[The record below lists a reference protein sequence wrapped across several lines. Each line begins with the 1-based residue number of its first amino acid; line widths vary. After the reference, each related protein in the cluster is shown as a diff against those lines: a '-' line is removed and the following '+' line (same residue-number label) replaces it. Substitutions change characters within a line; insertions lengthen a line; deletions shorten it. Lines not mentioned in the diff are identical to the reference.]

1 MDKVIRLYKGD
12 RVPFPSVEEQIITSD
27 FVYTAKRM
35 GGAPTITCSIYHS
48 SPIDGDFDE
57 SVYTEFNNEKLYL
70 HRRPSATKGNS
81 DTRYKYDLEFV
92 SERIVLDN
100 VYFIDIVADSA
111 YRGMSNSTKFMFSG
125 DIHEFAK
132 RMNYSLGYS
141 KVGYVVTVDK
151 GVESD
156 THNMSFDNMVFSQVL
171 QEVYNTYNIPY
182 YFQGKEIHIG
192 EAPDDSKLGVKL
204 EYGADKS
211 LLSITKQSA
220 NNKVI
225 NRITG
230 MGSSDNIPYYY
241 PNETAH
247 GKVRIE
253 PKPDNPLI
261 ESYEIVDNKLLGERV
276 EINNPVKFTLLGGS
290 GLKAPIT
297 TVDYEYYDPQGA
309 DYIKSAFAVIGDY
322 SDSQG
327 ARLIYPYDKNPKTPF
342 QDDTPHEGLCSYRYR
357 VRLTGELEDNS
368 GGIIRWLWDA
378 LPGSD
383 IYKEIEQGGRI
394 DFGFFD
400 DLVVYEGGN
409 DYEKISITPK
419 IIGTY
424 PSIYIDTP
432 FVGSEIRNNA
442 NILQGRAFDIT
453 MEFTFWKHNIYGKT
467 APYDVCKMN
476 FRSVDFRSDDIQAF
490 VWKGSR
496 YYSKNISDFGVSIS
510 QEDLDRIQEM
520 PDRYVGEYF
529 TLLRESYITPS
540 QNLMPPIYGE
550 TEGAERFYN
559 AINGTYPLPADTTHH
574 YHFVNPY
581 IEGQPKEHVEN
592 FEGIKPTIVG
602 MRNDVILGDD
612 GLGQPYNQF
621 LAFAY
626 DNNDNDEIDETT
638 EQLLHPYF
646 FAKLPKYNGE
656 GAFNLFDHASEAGPM
671 RISMTS
677 GNCGACTFD
686 IAVDKNSQKNTVQV
700 DSDGNLLRD
709 ELGRVVFGSPQEEQ
723 NDTINNSVWIALHK
737 DVSTFPSAMPNEG
750 TRNKPTPD
758 DTFVI
763 LNILLP
769 EGYIR
774 DAEERLKDAL
784 IAYMHDNNDYK
795 WNFSV
800 NLSRIYL
807 AEHQDDVLPYLNENS
822 SVVLRYQGT
831 DHSLYVSS
839 FTYKMTGKDILPEIS
854 IELADTLTIN
864 QSPLDAVVSTIKTDV
879 LSTIAG
885 INIARQGTPYFL
897 RKDIDDT
904 ASGKITLEQGFN
916 SQGNGDF
923 GGFVNDTKGTG
934 IYQDASGNWHIE
946 TDYIK
951 ARKKLSAKNVEIEDA
966 HHIGG
971 QQLLTSASA
980 IIDYVLVCDGF
991 YRCYFLKRD
1000 TSGRT
1005 IVNKWKTNDQAY
1017 CRVLNVGDGTTIEDR
1032 FYWRK
1037 VVATSNEKEDENLT
1051 IDTGEG
1057 SIITSNYHFIDLS
1070 ITSCALD
1077 SDVPRILDNVVQL
1090 GYQGD
1095 DAPERQNAIVL
1106 AGAGEGSP
1114 YIRQYVG
1121 INSFS
1126 LPEPETQLKP
1136 GQNIL
1141 SGNTKF
1147 KTYDKETGEETGE
1160 STLGEIG
1167 QNLEVGVSNL
1177 LRNSGF
1183 TGDYET
1189 ADLTEG
1195 TSLKDA
1201 FSTFSPS
1208 LEHWE
1213 YTLATAQESEFSQ
1226 SGKEVYIESYG
1237 GISQT
1242 ILHNVRVG
1250 EDYIFSF
1257 YGKGGQILVSF
1268 GGELITLE
1276 MTEEWKRYSKKV
1288 RPIDEDNI
1296 FTIRANDNA
1305 TLCDIMLEKGNVLSE
1320 WTLSPLDNRSELAK
1334 YESLTYLQQLLKTNT
1349 VIDGGEVST
1358 GVVNTGLINMGHYD
1372 EEGKISKVTAGIS
1385 GTYNNDDSVAFFGGG
1400 DLAKAIYTV
1409 QKYKENPNYEPT
1421 TEELASMAKAVITHG
1436 GRAILQDIILRGY
1449 VYAEGG
1455 FFRGTVYAENGVF
1468 RGGVEV
1474 NRGNVGPLFMST
1486 NIITTRHEEDNKVI
1500 ECAILPDCGMSVR
1513 CDDAASG
1520 IQYRSSLGYKSI
1532 GKQYITWD
1540 EYGNE
1545 NFTSMMHYF
1554 RSGLYSSIQCDK
1566 ITTGGSAHIG
1576 LESDVKF
1583 NGKDESWAMHCPNGM
1598 FVGLRTRTRIIGSR
1612 AVAADNEHVYIDKTD
1627 FSVLVAHK
1635 EGTIY
1640 LYLPEITE
1648 GSFVQNGQE
1657 VLIESLGA
1665 KIILTSYNS
1674 LNQIVR
1680 YNQDDSPQITISSPF
1695 ARCKF
1700 YRTANEDGG
1709 FWKVSTFS

>member
-81 DTRYKYDLEFV
+81 DVRYKYDLEFV
-92 SERIVLDN
+92 SERIILDS
-100 VYFIDIVADSA
+100 VYFIDVVDDSS
-111 YRGMSNSTKFMFSG
+111 YLGMSNSTTFTFSG
-125 DIHEFAK
+125 DIYEFVK
-132 RMNYSLGYS
+132 RMNFSLAYA
-141 KVGYVVTVDK
+141 KVGYVVEVDK
-151 GVESD
+151 NIESD
-156 THNMSFDNMVFSQVL
+156 THNMSFDKQVFSQVL
-171 QEVYNTYNIPY
+171 QEVYNTYEIPY
-182 YFQGKEIHIG
+182 YFKGKVIHIG
-192 EAPDDSKLGVKL
+192 TAPDDAQLGTVL

-261 ESYEIVDNKLLGERV
+261 ESYVIVDNKLLGERV

-322 SDSQG
+322 SDTHE

-342 QDDTPHEGLCSYRYR
+342 LKKEPLHDGLCSYRYR
-357 VRLTGELEDNS
+357 VHLTGEIKDNT

-400 DLVVYEGGN
+400 DIKVYEGGN

-432 FVGSEIRNNA
+432 FVGREKRDSA

-467 APYDVCKMN
+467 DPYDVCKMN
-476 FRSVDFRSDDIQAF
+476 FRSVSFRSNEIQAF

-496 YYSKNISDFGVSIS
+496 YYSKDIADFGVSLS
-510 QEDLDRIQEM
+510 QEDLDRIQEL

-540 QNLMPPIYGE
+540 QNLMPPIYLESEGE
-550 TEGAERFYN
+550 ERFYN
-559 AINGTYPLPADTTHH
+559 AVNNKYPLPADATQN
-574 YHFVNPY
+574 YAFANPY
-581 IEGQPKEHVEN
+581 IEGQPKEHIEN
-592 FEGIKPTIVG
+592 FDDIKPTIVG
-602 MRNDVILGDD
+602 MKNSEGE
-612 GLGQPYNQF
+612 PYNQF

-626 DNNDNDEIDETT
+626 DANDNDEIDETA
-638 EQLLHPYF
+638 EELLHPHF
-646 FAKLPKYNGE
+646 FAKLPKYNGK
-656 GAFNLFDHASEAGPM
+656 GKFNLFDHASEAGPM

-677 GNCGACTFD
+677 GNCGACTFE

-700 DSDGNLLRD
+700 DSKGNLLRD
-709 ELGRVVFGSPQEEQ
+709 EQGNVVFGSPQDEQ

-769 EGYIR
+769 DGYIR

-864 QSPLDAVVSTIKTDV
+864 QNPLDAVVSTIKTDI
-879 LSTIAG
+879 LSTIAS

-897 RKDIDDT
+897 RKDIDDK
-904 ASGKITLEQGFN
+904 ANGRITFEQGLKSKGDADF
-916 SQGNGDF
+916 GDF
-923 GGFVNDTKGTG
+923 VSDTKGTG
-934 IYQDASGNWHIE
+934 IFQDGSGNWHIE

-951 ARKKLSAKNVEIEDA
+951 VRKKLSAKNVEIEDA

-971 QQLLTSASA
+971 QQVLTAASA
-980 IIDYVLVCDGF
+980 NIDYVVQHEGY
-991 YRCYFLKRD
+991 YRCYFLKHD
-1000 TSGRT
+1000 ASGKS
-1005 IVNKWKTNDQAY
+1005 IVNKWKPNDQAY
-1017 CRVLNVGDGTTIEDR
+1017 CRVMNIEDNTTLEDR
-1032 FYWRK
+1032 FYWRR
-1037 VVATSNEKEDENLT
+1037 VIATSNEEAEDNLT
-1051 IDTGEG
+1051 IDTDDGTL
-1057 SIITSNYHFIDLS
+1057 ITLNYHFIDLS
-1070 ITSCALD
+1070 VTDCAQN
-1077 SDVPRILDNVVQL
+1077 SDVPRINDNVVQL
-1090 GYQGD
+1090 GYQGTD
-1095 DAPERQNAIVL
+1095 DTSRQNAIIL

-1121 INSFS
+1121 INSFT
-1126 LPEPETQLKP
+1126 LPEPDTQIKP
-1136 GQNIL
+1136 NENIL
-1141 SGNTKF
+1141 SGKTKF

-1167 QNLEVGVSNL
+1167 QNQNLEIGVNNL

-1189 ADLTEG
+1189 ADLMEG

-1268 GGELITLE
+1268 GGELITFE

-1288 RPIDEDNI
+1288 RPTAEGNI
-1296 FTIRANDNA
+1296 FTLRANDTA

-1334 YESLTYLQQLLKTNT
+1334 YESLTYLQNLLQADT

-1358 GVVNTGLINMGHYD
+1358 GIVNTGLINMGHYD
-1372 EEGKISKVTAGIS
+1372 EEGNMVEVTSGIS

-1455 FFRGTVYAENGVF
+1455 VFRGTVYANDGEFKGKVEATDGEFNGAVNAVGGSFDGNIDLKGVISASGTGKERFDSIRIDGANRKLEITGPSEVTDDWGTPSTNATTKTYVSLGLGEVILVNGKPYVSANMVFGDLYTQGASVGTHGFQF
-1468 RGGVEV
+1468 RG
-1474 NRGNVGPLFMST
+1474 
-1486 NIITTRHEEDNKVI
+1486 
-1500 ECAILPDCGMSVR
+1500 
-1513 CDDAASG
+1513 
-1520 IQYRSSLGYKSI
+1520 Q
-1532 GKQYITWD
+1532 
-1540 EYGNE
+1540 
-1545 NFTSMMHYF
+1545 
-1554 RSGLYSSIQCDK
+1554 GLQPWLD
-1566 ITTGGSAHIG
+1566 
-1576 LESDVKF
+1576 
-1583 NGKDESWAMHCPNGM
+1583 
-1598 FVGLRTRTRIIGSR
+1598 
-1612 AVAADNEHVYIDKTD
+1612 
-1627 FSVLVAHK
+1627 
-1635 EGTIY
+1635 GTISQVTNEVHIDGAIS
-1640 LYLPEITE
+1640 LFQGMIRCLDLPT
-1648 GSFVQNGQE
+1648 
-1657 VLIESLGA
+1657 
-1665 KIILTSYNS
+1665 K
-1674 LNQIVR
+1674 
-1680 YNQDDSPQITISSPF
+1680 DDKDKLP
-1695 ARCKF
+1695 
-1700 YRTANEDGG
+1700 GG
-1709 FWKVSTFS
+1709 FIYRDGDTIKIKL

>member
-1 MDKVIRLYKGD
+1 MYFCAMDKVIRLYKGD

-92 SERIVLDN
+92 SERIILDS
-100 VYFIDIVADSA
+100 VYFIDVVDDSS
-111 YRGMSNSTKFMFSG
+111 YLGMSNSTTFTFSG
-125 DIHEFAK
+125 DIYEFVK
-132 RMNYSLGYS
+132 RMNFSLAYA
-141 KVGYVVTVDK
+141 KVGYVVEVDK
-151 GVESD
+151 NIESD
-156 THNMSFDNMVFSQVL
+156 THNMSFDDQVFSQVL
-171 QEVYNTYNIPY
+171 QEVYNTYEIPY
-182 YFQGKEIHIG
+182 YFKGKVIHIG
-192 EAPDDSKLGVKL
+192 TAPDDARLGTVL
-204 EYGADKS
+204 EYGADKA

-230 MGSSDNIPYYY
+230 MGSSDNLPYYY
-241 PNETAH
+241 PNETSQ
-247 GKVRIE
+247 GKVQIV
-253 PKPDNPLI
+253 PKPNGLI
-261 ESYEIVDNKLLGERV
+261 DIYEIVDRKLLSERAEVNSRV
-276 EINNPVKFTLLGGS
+276 EFTLLGGS
-290 GLKAPIT
+290 GLKKAIT
-297 TVDYEYYDPQGA
+297 AVDFEYYDPQGA
-309 DYIKSAFAVIGDY
+309 NYIKTDHAIIGDY
-322 SDSQG
+322 SDSQN
-327 ARLIYPYDKNPKTPF
+327 AHLIRPYKKAPETSF
-342 QDDTPHEGLCSYRYR
+342 QNDPPVEGLCSYRYR

-368 GGIIRWLWDA
+368 GGIIRWLWEA
-378 LPGSD
+378 LPNSD
-383 IYKEIEQGGRI
+383 IYKEIEEGGRI

-400 DLVVYEGGN
+400 NLVVYEGGN
-409 DYEKISITPK
+409 DYARTTITPK
-419 IIGTY
+419 VIGIY

-432 FVGSEIRNNA
+432 FVGREIKNNS
-442 NILQGRAFDIT
+442 NEFQGRAFDIT

-467 APYDVCKMN
+467 DPYDVCKMN
-476 FRSVDFRSDDIQAF
+476 FRSVSFRSNEIQAF

-496 YYSKNISDFGVSIS
+496 YYSKDIADFGVSLS
-510 QEDLDRIQEM
+510 QEDLDRIQEL

-540 QNLMPPIYGE
+540 QNLMPPIYLESEGE
-550 TEGAERFYN
+550 ERFYN
-559 AINGTYPLPADTTHH
+559 AVNNKYPLPADATQN
-574 YHFVNPY
+574 YAFANPY
-581 IEGQPKEHVEN
+581 IEGQPKEHIEN
-592 FEGIKPTIVG
+592 FDDIKPTIVG
-602 MRNDVILGDD
+602 MKNSNGE
-612 GLGQPYNQF
+612 PYNQF

-626 DNNDNDEIDETT
+626 DYNDNDEVNETT
-638 EQLLHPYF
+638 EELLHPYF
-646 FAKLPKYNGE
+646 FAKLPKYNGK
-656 GAFNLFDHASEAGPM
+656 GKFNLFDHASEAGPM

-677 GNCGACTFD
+677 GNCGACTFE

-700 DSDGNLLRD
+700 DSKGNLLRD
-709 ELGRVVFGSPQEEQ
+709 EQGNVVFGSPQDEQ

-769 EGYIR
+769 DGYIR

-885 INIARQGTPYFL
+885 INIASQGTPYFL

-971 QQLLTSASA
+971 QQVLTAASA
-980 IIDYVLVCDGF
+980 NIDYVLVCDGY

-1268 GGELITLE
+1268 GGELITFE

-1288 RPIDEDNI
+1288 RPTAEGNI
-1296 FTIRANDNA
+1296 FTIRANDYA

-1334 YESLTYLQQLLKTNT
+1334 YETLTYLQNILKADTE
-1349 VIDGGEVST
+1349 IDGGVIST

-1372 EEGKISKVTAGIS
+1372 EEGKMSRVTAGIS

-1455 FFRGTVYAENGVF
+1455 VFRGTVYAKEGVF
-1468 RGGVEV
+1468 NGGINI
-1474 NRGNVGPLFMST
+1474 NRGNIGPLYTASNIVSSRYTKDGLTHENAIFVEEGIST
-1486 NIITTRHEEDNKVI
+1486 RTIDDNDKLDISCSFGHTTHGVARELYDANGNKVFETEI
-1500 ECAILPDCGMSVR
+1500 HKFASGLKVEVKCDKLDPYSYMAACCIDASGSGAYEHYAILC
-1513 CDDAASG
+1513 
-1520 IQYRSSLGYKSI
+1520 
-1532 GKQYITWD
+1532 
-1540 EYGNE
+1540 N
-1545 NFTSMMHYF
+1545 
-1554 RSGLYSSIQCDK
+1554 
-1566 ITTGGSAHIG
+1566 
-1576 LESDVKF
+1576 
-1583 NGKDESWAMHCPNGM
+1583 NGM
-1598 FVGLRTRTRIIGSR
+1598 FAGLRTRTKIIGQR
-1612 AVAADNEHVYIDKTD
+1612 ETEAPGDAQWYELDATV
-1627 FSVLVAHK
+1627 FSVMVAYTS
-1635 EGTIY
+1635 GTCYIT
-1640 LYLPEITE
+1640 LPAP
-1648 GSFVQNGQE
+1648 QNGQE
-1657 VLIESLGA
+1657 LVIDTLGA
-1665 KIILTSYNS
+1665 NLYIQSKNG
-1674 LNQIVR
+1674 LNNIVMR
-1680 YNQDDSPQITISSPF
+1680 GKSDQAYRNFVDIKQV
-1695 ARCKF
+1695 RLKF
-1700 YRTANEDGG
+1700 YATANEDGG
-1709 FWKVSTFS
+1709 VWLATALASN